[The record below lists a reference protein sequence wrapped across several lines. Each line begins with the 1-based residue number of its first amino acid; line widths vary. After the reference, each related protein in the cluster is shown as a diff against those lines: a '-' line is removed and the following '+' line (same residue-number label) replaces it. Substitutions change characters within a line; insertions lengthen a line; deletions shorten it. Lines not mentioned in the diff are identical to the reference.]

1 MGTTEN
7 KQKRKKKKGVTPGD
21 LLIILVVIAII
32 AAVVYFVFFNKKEGS
47 KHQTPS
53 QTEEFVSVMEDGT
66 KQNTSS
72 KLATP
77 KKLGGLEVTNIR
89 LTERDGLTLL
99 LADVRNVGTEK
110 DGDYAVTIKMVD
122 KEGKELIT
130 ATGYIDTVKPA
141 ETVTL
146 NTSITANL
154 ANAYDFA
161 IEKAK

>member
-47 KHQTPS
+47 KQAPS